1 VIRRGPDSPCN
12 FGATSPEPVTTAA
25 PPRRECARRG
35 LDPIPPP
42 NRKDETMQDTVD
54 QAYGA
59 VPRTLANIIEDARR
73 AAGEADARPPGVWDL
88 WIARLAGQGSRLDRR
103 ERRRGAEP
111 FRRLPRSRPRAPGG
125 DCRRD
130 AWRPARASVR
140 LPRPLGRN
148 SVARCSRSRI
158 DWTSSSRPR
167 TAVRAVRPHH
177 STTVMGCHVCAGATW
192 DGVPDRGQP

>member
-1 VIRRGPDSPCN
+1 
-12 FGATSPEPVTTAA
+12 
-25 PPRRECARRG
+25 
-35 LDPIPPP
+35 
-42 NRKDETMQDTVD
+42 MQHTVD
-54 QAYGA
+54 RACGA

-73 AAGEADARPPGVWDL
+73 VAGEADARPPGVLDV

-140 LPRPLGRN
+140 LPRPLGRIR
-148 SVARCSRSRI
+148 SPDAHALGSMDQLVPAEDCEAAVAF
-158 DWTSSSRPR
+158 R
-167 TAVRAVRPHH
+167 TA
-177 STTVMGCHVCAGATW
+177 GEI
-192 DGVPDRGQP
+192 